1 MWPLFSCARVC
12 LTVHALVGPS
22 IRPSILVVVLCACVR
37 ACVPVRARV
46 FVCKTTI
53 CTGPVC
59 MWGL

>member
-1 MWPLFSCARVC
+1 MWSLFSCARVC

-22 IRPSILVVVLCACVR
+22 IRPSILVVVVMCLCSCMCA
-37 ACVPVRARV
+37 RARV